1 MKRTSRGRHLTDAE
15 AARLD
20 AEREEA
26 RKYLD
31 EALARRKAAAAGDRP
46 AEAPGPANIY
56 DMVALNLLVDQLREA
71 REAQGLSLADVSE
84 RTGIDRASLNK
95 IELRKNQNPTYGT
108 LARYAAAVGRSLTLG
123 LGEPA
128 SAKRPAAAVASRRSA
143 NASDVSSRRDRK
155 NVPQ

>member
-1 MKRTSRGRHLTDAE
+1 MANRVTRGRHLSDAE
-15 AARLD
+15 AAQLKAQVAEAGQILAEA
-20 AEREEA
+20 AER
-26 RKYLD
+26 
-31 EALARRKAAAAGDRP
+31 RRAAKAGDRP

-56 DMVALNLLVDQLREA
+56 DMIALNLLVDQLREA

-128 SAKRPAAAVASRRSA
+128 SAKRPAAVTRR
-143 NASDVSSRRDRK
+143 
-155 NVPQ
+155 